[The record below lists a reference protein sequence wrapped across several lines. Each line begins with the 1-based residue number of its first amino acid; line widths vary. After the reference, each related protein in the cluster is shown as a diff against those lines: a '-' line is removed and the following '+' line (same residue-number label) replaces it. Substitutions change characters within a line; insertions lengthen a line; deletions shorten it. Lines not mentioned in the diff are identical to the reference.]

1 MPLTAPGALKPDEY
15 AAVMAFLLSYDCVQP
30 AGDGQQPFPT
40 ADLPSLQQ
48 VELGSA
54 TCEVTK

>member
-1 MPLTAPGALKPDEY
+1 
-15 AAVMAFLLSYDCVQP
+15 MAFLLSYDCVQA

-40 ADLPSLQQ
+40 AELPSLQQ